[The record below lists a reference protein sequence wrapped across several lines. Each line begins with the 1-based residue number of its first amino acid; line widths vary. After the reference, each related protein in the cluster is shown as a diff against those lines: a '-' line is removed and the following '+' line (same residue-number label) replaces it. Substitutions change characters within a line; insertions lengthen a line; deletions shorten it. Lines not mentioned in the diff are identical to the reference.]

1 MEGKEEGGVR
11 NLNPSMM
18 TNRELFTE
26 YERSDKAR
34 QHPLVEEMTKR
45 IGRKMIT
52 KEVVPLF
59 KQYKLNGAG
68 DKYN

>member
-1 MEGKEEGGVR
+1 MEGEQGGMR
-11 NLNPSMM
+11 NNNPSTM

-26 YERSDKAR
+26 YESSDKA
-34 QHPLVEEMTKR
+34 QQYPLVEEMTKR

-68 DKYN
+68 DQYK

>member
-1 MEGKEEGGVR
+1 MKEEDGMER
-11 NLNPSMM
+11 NPSTM

-26 YERSDKAR
+26 YERSDKA
-34 QHPLVEEMTKR
+34 QQYPLVEEMTKR

-68 DKYN
+68 DQYN

>member
-1 MEGKEEGGVR
+1 MMKR
-11 NLNPSMM
+11 NPELM

-26 YERSDKAR
+26 YERSDKAG
-34 QHPLVEEMTKR
+34 QYPLIEEMTKR

>member
-1 MEGKEEGGVR
+1 MKEEDGMKR
-11 NLNPSMM
+11 NPSTM

-26 YERSDKAR
+26 YERSDKA
-34 QHPLVEEMTKR
+34 QQYPLVEEMTKR

-68 DKYN
+68 DQYK

>member
-1 MEGKEEGGVR
+1 MEGGESGMR
-11 NLNPSMM
+11 NHNPSTM

-26 YERSDKAR
+26 YERSDKA
-34 QHPLVEEMTKR
+34 QKYPLVEEMTKR

>member
-1 MEGKEEGGVR
+1 MKEDGGMK
-11 NLNPSMM
+11 LSPSMM

-26 YERSDKAR
+26 YERSNKSE
-34 QHPLVEEMTKR
+34 QYPLVEEMTRR

-68 DKYN
+68 DQYK

>member
-1 MEGKEEGGVR
+1 MR
-11 NLNPSMM
+11 NHNPSMM

-26 YERSDKAR
+26 YERSDKA
-34 QHPLVEEMTKR
+34 QQYSLVEEMTKR

>member
-1 MEGKEEGGVR
+1 MKR
-11 NLNPSMM
+11 NPSMM

-26 YERSDKAR
+26 YERSDKTR
-34 QHPLVEEMTKR
+34 QYPLVEEMTKR
-45 IGRKMIT
+45 LGRKMIT

-68 DKYN
+68 DEYN

>member
-1 MEGKEEGGVR
+1 MKEKNGMKNR
-11 NLNPSMM
+11 NPATM

-26 YERSDKAR
+26 YERSDKTR
-34 QHPLVEEMTKR
+34 QYPLVEEMTKR